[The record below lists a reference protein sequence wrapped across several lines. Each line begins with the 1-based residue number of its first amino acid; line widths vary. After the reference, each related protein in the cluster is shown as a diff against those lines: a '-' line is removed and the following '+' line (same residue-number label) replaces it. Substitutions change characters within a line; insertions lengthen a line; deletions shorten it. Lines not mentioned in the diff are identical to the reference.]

1 MDNYLI
7 SLHPEWYEKILEGTK
22 TEEFRSRA
30 PKGGVPFAVLAHK
43 TGTETASLSF
53 VVDSVRECETE
64 WGGVAWHIKPGS
76 VVEVGPFKLSQL
88 VKVGTARP
96 VKSWPQMYA
105 QIEKVVDVPE

>member
-7 SLHPEWYEKILEGTK
+7 SIHPEWYAKILEGTK

-43 TGTETASLSF
+43 TGTDNASLSF

-64 WGGVAWHIKPGS
+64 WGAVAWHIKPGS
-76 VVEVGPFKLSQL
+76 VSEIVPFALNEL
-88 VKVGTARP
+88 VKAGTGRP

-105 QIEKVVDVPE
+105 RIEVPYVPE

>member
-7 SLHPEWYEKILEGTK
+7 SIHPEWYAKILEGTK

-30 PKGGVPFAVLAHK
+30 PNGGVPFAVLAHK
-43 TGTETASLSF
+43 TGTDNASLSF

-64 WGGVAWHIKPGS
+64 WGAVAWHINPGS
-76 VVEVGPFKLSQL
+76 VSEIVPFALNEL
-88 VKVGTARP
+88 VKAGTGRP

-105 QIEKVVDVPE
+105 RIEVPCVPE

>member
-7 SLHPEWYEKILEGTK
+7 SLRPEWYEKILEGTK

-30 PKGGVPFAVLAHK
+30 PKGGVPFSVLAHK
-43 TGTETASLSF
+43 TGTVTASLSF

-64 WGGVAWHIKPGS
+64 LGRVDWHIKPGS
-76 VVEVGPFKLSQL
+76 VREVGPFAITDL
-88 VKVGTARP
+88 VKAGTGRP

-105 QIEKVVDVPE
+105 KIEAPDVSE

>member
-1 MDNYLI
+1 MDRYLI

-43 TGTETASLSF
+43 TGTDNASLSF

-64 WGGVAWHIKPGS
+64 WGCVACHIKPGS
-76 VVEVGPFKLSQL
+76 VSEVGPFSIHDL
-88 VKVGTARP
+88 VKAGTGSP

-105 QIEKVVDVPE
+105 RIEVPDASK

>member
-1 MDNYLI
+1 MDRYLI

-30 PKGGVPFAVLAHK
+30 PKGVVPFAVLAHK
-43 TGTETASLSF
+43 TGTDTASLSF

-64 WGGVAWHIKPGS
+64 FGAVAWHIKPGS
-76 VVEVGPFKLSQL
+76 VSEIGPFALAEI
-88 VKVGTARP
+88 VKAGTGRP

-105 QIEKVVDVPE
+105 KIEVADVPE

>member
-7 SLHPEWYEKILEGTK
+7 SLHPEWYEQILEGTK

-30 PKGGVPFAVLAHK
+30 PKGCVPFAVLAHK
-43 TGTETASLSF
+43 TGTDNASLAF

-76 VVEVGPFKLSQL
+76 VAEVGPFALHEL
-88 VKVGTARP
+88 VKSGTGRP
-96 VKSWPQMYA
+96 IKSWPQMYA
-105 QIEKVVDVPE
+105 RIEVHDVPE

>member
-7 SLHPEWYEKILEGTK
+7 SLHPEWYEQILEGTK

-30 PKGGVPFAVLAHK
+30 PKGCVPFAVLAHK
-43 TGTETASLSF
+43 TGTDNASLAF

-76 VVEVGPFKLSQL
+76 VAEVGPFALHEL
-88 VKVGTARP
+88 VKSGTGRP
-96 VKSWPQMYA
+96 IKSWPQMYA
-105 QIEKVVDVPE
+105 RIEAADVSE

>member
-7 SLHPEWYEKILEGTK
+7 SLHPEWFEQILEGTK

-30 PKGGVPFAVLAHK
+30 PKGGVPFSVLAHK
-43 TGTETASLSF
+43 TGTDSASLFF
-53 VVDSVRECETE
+53 VVDSVRECDTE

-76 VVEVGPFKLSQL
+76 VAEVGPFSLTEI
-88 VKVGTARP
+88 VKAGTDRP

-105 QIEKVVDVPE
+105 RIEAPDVAE

>member
-1 MDNYLI
+1 MDRYLI

-43 TGTETASLSF
+43 TGTDNASLSF
-53 VVDSVRECETE
+53 VVDSVRECESE
-64 WGGVAWHIKPGS
+64 WGHVAWHIKPGS
-76 VVEVGPFKLSQL
+76 VSEVGPFELHEL
-88 VKVGTARP
+88 VNAGTGRP

-105 QIEKVVDVPE
+105 RIEVTDVPE